1 MRPTNE
7 LDTDGLPLQ
16 TFIHDDH
23 NDDDGVSKK
32 TCSETKKELKA
43 REIRSVWFNK
53 EVEPE
58 KHYRELIRAIIP

>member
-1 MRPTNE
+1 MMME
-7 LDTDGLPLQ
+7 LAKRLVAKQ
-16 TFIHDDH
+16 
-23 NDDDGVSKK
+23 
-32 TCSETKKELKA
+32 KKELKA